1 VISHRTANEGDA
13 AAISALISS
22 LQSALVFDPAGRGAE
37 EFLAS
42 VSTETV
48 RGHLASQGHAFLL
61 AHDDDRLIG
70 VIAIKDRS
78 HLFYFFVDRAHQR
91 RGVGRK
97 LWELARA
104 QAMAGGHSRP
114 FSVLA
119 SMNAVPA
126 YSRLGFRVTGRP
138 FPVHGVQCVHM
149 VAGEARGVRSFSM
162 LLPRENSYPAMNAA
176 AADVLHA
183 LGPAFTGTLD
193 VHIPTA
199 IAAAASLAGSVVLRE
214 VAAEPEELPAERTGL
229 SASHRRQL
237 ELLSFIQIFAP
248 KIDPGI
254 DRGIA
259 PAAGLRGNG
268 WDGDV
273 PPRHS
278 PLFDADTMI
287 GKLADLL
294 ERVTEQH
301 GISPPLRGHVAALA
315 AMKLIAAGHS
325 SGLLD
330 QKVGKALTRHY
341 MAAGCR
347 TSPVPLPG
355 K

>member
-1 VISHRTANEGDA
+1 MISHRNADEGDA

-22 LQSALVFDPAGRGAE
+22 LQPELVIDPAGRGAE

-48 RGHLASQGHAFLL
+48 RGHLASPAHSFLL
-61 AHDDDRLIG
+61 AQDDGRLIG
-70 VIAIKDRS
+70 VIAISDRS

-104 QAMAGGHSRP
+104 QAMSGGHPGP
-114 FSVLA
+114 FTTFA
-119 SMNAVPA
+119 SMNAVPV

-138 FPVHGVQCVHM
+138 FPVHGVKCVSM
-149 VAGEARGVRSFSM
+149 VAGEARGVRMFSL
-162 LLPRENSYPAMNAA
+162 LLPNEKSYPAMNAA
-176 AADVLHA
+176 AGEVLRV
-183 LGPAFTGTLD
+183 LGPAFTGIPD
-193 VHIPTA
+193 GHIQTA

-214 VAAEPEELPAERTGL
+214 VASEPEELPAERTGL
-229 SASHRRQL
+229 STLHRRQL
-237 ELLSFIQIFAP
+237 ELLSFMQISAP

-254 DRGIA
+254 DRSIA

-278 PLFDADTMI
+278 PLLDADMMI

-301 GISPPLRGHVAALA
+301 GIPPMLHGHVAALA
-315 AMKLIAAGHS
+315 AMKLIASGHS
-325 SGLLD
+325 SGQLD
-330 QKVGKALTRHY
+330 QKVGKALTRCY